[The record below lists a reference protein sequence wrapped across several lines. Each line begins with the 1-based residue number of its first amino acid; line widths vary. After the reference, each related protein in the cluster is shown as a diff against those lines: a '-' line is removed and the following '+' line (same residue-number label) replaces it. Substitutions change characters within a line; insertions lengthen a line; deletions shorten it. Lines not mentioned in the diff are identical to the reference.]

1 MTGPMMRIIHRDCM
15 TTRLCTVILRF
26 GRFTA
31 KTGYIYSK
39 ITAASLIR
47 KKTRLYN
54 KEITAY
60 YIHWA
65 SKFAT
70 MITKHKQTAD
80 YIQWASKIA
89 TSATKHADKIIYKT
103 DNTSIEFKKG

>member
-1 MTGPMMRIIHRDCM
+1 M
-15 TTRLCTVILRF
+15 
-26 GRFTA
+26 
-31 KTGYIYSK
+31 
-39 ITAASLIR
+39 
-47 KKTRLYN
+47 KKPRLYN

-70 MITKHKQTAD
+70 MIIKHNQTTD
-80 YIQWASKIA
+80 YIHWASNIA
-89 TSATKHADKIIYKT
+89 TSANKHADKIIYKT